1 MSLIIDSPPRTA
13 EELRAGVAAALEDC
27 QRRRAALKGQPADA
41 DYAELVHAFDRMT
54 LPLARTAGW
63 VRVLARSHP
72 DGALREVCEA
82 AERELKQFTSDL
94 SLDAELY
101 AVIAR
106 LEGRQAP
113 DPEQRRVVERAAREF
128 RRAGVDRTAEER
140 EALSKLRAELVECG
154 QRFDRNIIGG
164 GRKLVVK
171 GGHAAMAGAPADLL
185 AANPERADG
194 SVELDTDPGTRIPL
208 LTYAANRELRR
219 DYHRVAMQRA
229 HPENEPELATML
241 RLRHDLAGRLG
252 YANWAAYATED
263 KMSGSPQRVR
273 GFLDDLVE
281 RLAPSVDAELAT
293 MLEALRETDPSAT
306 EVREYDRL
314 HLVDR
319 LRAERFQVDSRA
331 LRSYFEYGRVRDGV
345 LRVAARLFGVSFA
358 PSAGVALWHDSIEAY
373 DMSRDGQLLGRLFLD
388 MHPRDGKFKHA
399 CLMSVASG
407 VSGEQLPE
415 GVLLC
420 NFPATTEAGPGL
432 LSHDQVTTYFHEF
445 GHLMHHLLASE
456 HRFAS
461 FAGIATEWDFVEV
474 PSQLLEEWAW
484 DAEVLADFARHIET
498 DEPLPAEVARAM
510 AAADGFGRATHNA
523 TQLVYATYSLELYD
537 RSPEGLVPDELFADV
552 RRRLSPFPVEAETF
566 MHTSFGHLNSYTA
579 LYYTYLWSLSISKDF
594 FGAFRGDPF
603 GAEVASAYRSRVLE
617 RGGAADAE
625 VLVRDFLGREP
636 STKAFEDWLVGS
648 A

>member
-1 MSLIIDSPPRTA
+1 MSLTIPSPPRTA
-13 EELRAGVAAALEDC
+13 EELKAGVATALAEC
-27 QRRRAALKGQPADA
+27 QRRRTALKAQPADA
-41 DYAELVHAFDRMT
+41 DYTELVHAFDRMT
-54 LPLARTAGW
+54 LPLGRTAGW

-72 DGALREVCEA
+72 DPALREVCEA
-82 AERELKQFTSDL
+82 AEREIKQFTTEL
-94 SLDAELY
+94 SLDAELF

-106 LEGRQAP
+106 LEERQAP
-113 DPEQRRVVERAAREF
+113 DPDQRRVVERAAREF
-128 RRAGVDRTAEER
+128 RRAGVDRSEGER
-140 EALSKLRAELVECG
+140 EELSKLRAELVECG
-154 QRFDRNIIGG
+154 QRFDRNIITG
-164 GRKLVVK
+164 GRKLIVE
-171 GGHAAMAGAPADLL
+171 GGHAAMAGATEDLL

-208 LTYAANRELRR
+208 LTYASNRELRR

-229 HPENEPELATML
+229 HPENEPELETML
-241 RLRHDLAGRLG
+241 RLRQDLASRLG
-252 YANWAAYATED
+252 YKNWATYATED

-273 GFLDDLVE
+273 DFLEDLVQ
-281 RLAPSVDAELAT
+281 RVKPSVDAELET
-293 MLEALRETDPSAT
+293 MLAALQKTDPGAT
-306 EVREYDRL
+306 AVREYDRL

-319 LRAERFQVDSRA
+319 LRTERFSVDSRE

-345 LRVAARLFGVSFA
+345 MRVAARLFDVSFA
-358 PSAGVALWHDSIEAY
+358 PTEGVALWHESVEAY
-373 DMSRDGQLLGRLFLD
+373 DMSRGGKLLGRLFLD
-388 MHPRDGKFKHA
+388 MHSRDGKFKHA

-407 VSGEQLPE
+407 LQGEQLPE

-420 NFPATTEAGPGL
+420 NFPETTASAPGL

-484 DAEVLADFARHIET
+484 DADVLADFARHIET
-498 DEPLPAEVARAM
+498 DEPLPADVARAM
-510 AAADGFGRATHNA
+510 AAADGFGRGLHNA
-523 TQLVYATYSLELYD
+523 TQLVYATFSLELYD
-537 RSPEGLVPDELFADV
+537 RSPEGLVPGELFAEV
-552 RRRLSPFPVEAETF
+552 RRRLSPFPVEPETY

-603 GAEVASAYRSRVLE
+603 GKQAANAYRATVLE

-625 VLVRDFLGREP
+625 DLVRDFLGREP